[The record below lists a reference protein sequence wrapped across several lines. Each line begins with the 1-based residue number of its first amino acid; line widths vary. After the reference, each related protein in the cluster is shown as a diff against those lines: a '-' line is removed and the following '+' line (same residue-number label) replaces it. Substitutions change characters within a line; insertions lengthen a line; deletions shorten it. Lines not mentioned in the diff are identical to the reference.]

1 VNPRQDPEKA
11 NYYKEFLRVLNHLQY
26 KTLETLRPFENDTS
40 LDNLNYVSIL
50 LKLQERILPIEIP
63 VVMAPIITEA
73 GLCQTTSQLNR
84 YGNPY
89 GKM

>member
-1 VNPRQDPEKA
+1 M
-11 NYYKEFLRVLNHLQY
+11 
-26 KTLETLRPFENDTS
+26 
-40 LDNLNYVSIL
+40 L
-50 LKLQERILPIEIP
+50 LKLQEKILPTEIP
-63 VVMAPIITEA
+63 NLMAPIITEV

>member
-1 VNPRQDPEKA
+1 VDSRQDPEKA
-11 NYYKEFLRVLNHLQY
+11 KYYKEFLRVLNHLQY
-26 KTLETLRPFENDTS
+26 KTLENLRPFENDTS
-40 LDNLNYVSIL
+40 LDNLNYVSML
-50 LKLQERILPIEIP
+50 LKLQEKILPNEIP
-63 VVMAPIITEA
+63 ILMAPIITEV